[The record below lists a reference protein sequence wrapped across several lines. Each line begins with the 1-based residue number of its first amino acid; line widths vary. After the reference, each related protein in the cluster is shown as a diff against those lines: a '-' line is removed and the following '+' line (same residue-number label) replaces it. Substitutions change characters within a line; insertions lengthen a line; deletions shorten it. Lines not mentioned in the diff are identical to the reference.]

1 MLPLSYPLILTS
13 LAAIAE
19 DLVAFEV
26 TILVCAAAGTPCT
39 TFSRRFTAADLR
51 RHIVG
56 FCSGFQ
62 HSPRSS
68 SLRIRI

>member
-1 MLPLSYPLILTS
+1 MLPLSYTLILTS
-13 LAAIAE
+13 LAAVAE

-26 TILVCAAAGTPCT
+26 TIPICAVAGTSCT
-39 TFSRRFTAADLR
+39 TFSSRCTAADLR

-62 HSPRSS
+62 DSPRSN
-68 SLRIRI
+68 SLRIHI